1 MSKLITLLGNRETRG
16 LLLGFI
22 GMLGFS
28 QTLVATRIALTHL
41 DPTLVGLGRVCVA
54 ALPAALFL
62 VLYGSPR
69 LNHRQ
74 WRSLAAVVLGVGLGF
89 PLFSALSM
97 RELSASA
104 GSVLIAILPLV
115 TAVVSR
121 FISNERPSWGF
132 WFTAFIGALLVASF
146 ALRQG
151 DGQLPAGSISLLL
164 AALLAG
170 LGYAE
175 GGRLA
180 REIGGWRVICW
191 GVVLAA
197 PVALL
202 IVVLFAELPTAAV
215 PLSAYL
221 SFAYVALI
229 SQLFGFFAWYQ
240 GLALAG
246 ISRVSQLQLLMPF
259 LGLLGAALLLDEPL
273 SLEYFLFAGAVISIV
288 SLSRH
293 MKVGIA
299 KP

>member
-1 MSKLITLLGNRETRG
+1 MSNLTTLLHNRETRG
-16 LLLGFI
+16 WFLGFI

-28 QTLVATRIALTHL
+28 QTLAATRIAVIHL

-62 VLYGSPR
+62 VLYGSPQMNR
-69 LNHRQ
+69 RQ

-115 TAVVSR
+115 TAMASR
-121 FISNERPSWGF
+121 FIGNERPSPGF
-132 WFTAFIGALLVASF
+132 WITAFSGAVVVTSF
-146 ALRQG
+146 ALRQD
-151 DGQLPAGSISLLL
+151 DGQLQAGSVSLLL

-170 LGYAE
+170 FGYAE

-197 PVALL
+197 PVAL
-202 IVVLFAELPTAAV
+202 IIIVLFADLPTAAV

-246 ISRVSQLQLLMPF
+246 IARVSQLQLLMPF

-273 SLEYFLFAGAVISIV
+273 SLEYFLFAGAVILIV
-288 SLSRH
+288 SLSRR
-293 MKVGIA
+293 MKIGVVER
-299 KP
+299 